1 MLKRLER
8 ALLEVDQT
16 RTEALSLA
24 FNRFS
29 LFLFE
34 LPDIAGALEEQ
45 HHCLRPRRQRQVAK
59 ERGALAEP

>member
-1 MLKRLER
+1 MLKR

-24 FNRFS
+24 FNRLS
-29 LFLFE
+29 LLLFE
-34 LPDIAGALEEQ
+34 LPDIVGALEEQ
-45 HHCLRPRRQRQVAK
+45 HHCLTLHKLQRQDAK